1 MILNM
6 KKKLT
11 KRQRGQSMVEY
22 VVIVGAIIA
31 ALYSA
36 DDVMKLMRDTMKGS
50 AEGYS
55 YAISVAELPDE
66 NGTTP

>member
-1 MILNM
+1 M
-6 KKKLT
+6 KKIKL
-11 KRQRGQSMVEY
+11 QQGQSMVEY